1 MLQHDDNIL
10 AGDGGQSMTGD
21 RTALVGHVGRTGV
34 RFALTDPS
42 GTLLEETARDYEA
55 ERHATIS
62 AALMAFKDDC
72 GLTSL
77 PRRCALAVA
86 GIPRGETVSVTSSRW
101 FISKAGLTAILQR
114 PPLVINDLAAKV
126 WTVGASGEGHVE
138 AAGERAPSSG
148 PGTYVLI
155 GMGNGLGVAAF
166 IRDEQQSLTIVSS
179 EAGHSDLVDPSPE
192 MAPIVERIRSEN
204 RFCSAES
211 LLSSD
216 GLAAIYNVLI
226 DGEQHM
232 ARAASAEEVIA
243 AASRGQE
250 RAEKACILYT
260 RALWRFAANL
270 VLIYGAWDGLFFTG
284 RIARALRGQLANPQ
298 VRQNA
303 AVAGPFA
310 NILRNVPAGL
320 LLLEHSTLRGAAEA
334 LRSRD

>member
-1 MLQHDDNIL
+1 
-10 AGDGGQSMTGD
+10 MTGD
-21 RTALVGHVGRTGV
+21 RTALVGHVGKTGV

-42 GTLLEETARDYEA
+42 GTFLEETVRDYEA

-101 FISKAGLTAILQR
+101 FISKAGLKAILQR

-126 WTVGASGEGHVE
+126 WTVSASAEEHIE
-138 AAGERAPSSG
+138 AAGGKAPSAG
-148 PGTYVLI
+148 PGTFAVI
-155 GMGNGLGVAAF
+155 GMGKGLGVAAF
-166 IRDEQQSLTIVSS
+166 IRDEQQSLTIISS
-179 EAGHSDLVDPSPE
+179 EAGHSELVDPSPE
-192 MAPIVERIRSEN
+192 MAPIVDRIRSDN

-216 GLAAIYNVLI
+216 GLVAIHNALG
-226 DGEQHM
+226 DGKQAM
-232 ARAASAEEVIA
+232 ARETSAEDVIA
-243 AASRGQE
+243 AALRGDEQAE
-250 RAEKACILYT
+250 RACTLYT
-260 RALWRFAANL
+260 KALWRFAANL
-270 VLIYGAWDGLFFTG
+270 ALIYGAWDGLFFTG
-284 RIARALRGQLANPQ
+284 RIARALRVPLANPQ
-298 VRQNA
+298 VRQSSV
-303 AVAGPFA
+303 VAGPFA

-334 LRSRD
+334 LRSHD